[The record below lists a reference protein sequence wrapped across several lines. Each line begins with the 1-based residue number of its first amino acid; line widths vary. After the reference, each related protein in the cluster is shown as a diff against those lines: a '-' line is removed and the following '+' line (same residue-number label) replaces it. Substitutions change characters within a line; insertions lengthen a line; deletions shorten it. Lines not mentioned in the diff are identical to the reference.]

1 MGIKGLQWHP
11 LERYSHCIHKVMAAL
26 DAGARSFQGQAINS
40 EVLIKEGL
48 MLNYWLLIDSER
60 GETLH
65 LMETLL
71 RFPTDSSNKI
81 VTQ

>member
-11 LERYSHCIHKVMAAL
+11 LERYSRSYKVTAAL

-48 MLNYWLLIDSER
+48 MLNYWLLIGSER

-71 RFPTDSSNKI
+71 RFPMDSSNKI